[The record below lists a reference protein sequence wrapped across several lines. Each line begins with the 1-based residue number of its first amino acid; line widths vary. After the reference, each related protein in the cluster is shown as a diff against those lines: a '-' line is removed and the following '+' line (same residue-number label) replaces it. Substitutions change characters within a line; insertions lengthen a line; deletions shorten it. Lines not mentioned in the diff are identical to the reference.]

1 MFGSILPISLQQIEY
16 EKLYAVI
23 SNELAKSYT
32 MKPISIFIDQLKY
45 DLWEFSKNRPF
56 FHSILPI
63 SLQKIAHVTTYVV
76 QSNELAEGY
85 TLIPVTI
92 FRVAGWGEFD

>member
-16 EKLYAVI
+16 EKMQAVHA
-23 SNELAKSYT
+23 NELKSYT

-45 DLWEFSKNRPF
+45 DLWEFNKNRPF

-63 SLQKIAHVTTYVV
+63 SLQKIAHVKKYVV